1 MTNLR
6 ENELE
11 NRIEKTLENNHNV
24 WVVGDIHGYHDSFVK
39 LVSKLNLD
47 DGDLVISIGDMID
60 GGPESV
66 GVVELFMVNDQFIA
80 ILGNH
85 EQMLLDDWNK
95 KSKFEFG
102 TLKSSG
108 FWASKKPV
116 DRNKKLMIVDYLSN
130 LPTEIILEKFRLVH
144 AGYRDFPYSSS
155 LEDQSDED
163 RLWSRDIFTVRYPF
177 DQNRTIVVGHTIIQ
191 NFGLMEDDSVWRS
204 EIKLED
210 GRDSA
215 IGIDSGIKL
224 HRDQNPRITA
234 IELNSGRIIS
244 QRKVE
249 YDD

>member
-1 MTNLR
+1 MRILR
-6 ENELE
+6 DRELE
-11 NRIEKTLENNHNV
+11 NRIEKKLENNHNV
-24 WVVGDIHGYHDSFVK
+24 WVVGDIHGYFDSFVK
-39 LVSKLNLD
+39 LISKLNLND
-47 DGDLVISIGDMID
+47 RDLLISIGDMID

-66 GVVELFMVNDQFIA
+66 GVVELFIENDQFFA

-95 KSKFEFG
+95 KSKFEVG
-102 TLKSSG
+102 ILKSSG
-108 FWASKKPV
+108 FWASNNPV
-116 DRNKKLMIVDYLSN
+116 DRNKKLTIVEYLSN
-130 LPTEIILEKFRLVH
+130 LPTEIILQKFRLVH

-177 DQNRTIVVGHTIIQ
+177 DQNRTIVVGHTTIQ
-191 NFGLMEDDSVWRS
+191 KFGLIEDDSVWRS

-224 HRDQNPRITA
+224 HSDQNPRITA
-234 IELNSGRIIS
+234 IELKSGKIIS
-244 QRKVE
+244 QRKLE
-249 YDD
+249 NED

>member
-1 MTNLR
+1 MTILR
-6 ENELE
+6 DKEIE
-11 NRIEKTLENNHNV
+11 NRITNTLENNDNV
-24 WVVGDIHGYHDSFVK
+24 WVVGDIHGYFDSFVR
-39 LVSKLNLD
+39 LIYKLNLND
-47 DGDLVISIGDMID
+47 RDLLISIGDMID

-66 GVVELFMVNDQFIA
+66 GVVELFIENDQFLA

-95 KSKFEFG
+95 KSKFEVG
-102 TLKSSG
+102 ILKSSG
-108 FWASKKPV
+108 FWASKNPV
-116 DRNKKLMIVDYLSN
+116 DRNKKLTIVDYLSN

-177 DQNRTIVVGHTIIQ
+177 DQNRTIIVGHTTIQ
-191 NFGLMEDDSVWRS
+191 KFGLMEDGSVWRS

-224 HRDQNPRITA
+224 HSDQNPRITA
-234 IELNSGRIIS
+234 IELNSGKIIS
-244 QRKVE
+244 QRKLE
-249 YDD
+249 NED

>member
-1 MTNLR
+1 MRDKRLEAELQNLLDR
-6 ENELE
+6 RGSL
-11 NRIEKTLENNHNV
+11 
-24 WVVGDIHGYHDSFVK
+24 WVVGDIHGYYDSFVK

-66 GVVELFMVNDQFIA
+66 GVVDFFIENDQFLA

-85 EQMLLDDWNK
+85 EQMLLDYWNK
-95 KSKFEFG
+95 KSKFDLVS
-102 TLKSSG
+102 LKSDG
-108 FWASKKPV
+108 FWASRNPL
-116 DRNKKLMIVDYLSN
+116 DRNKKLAIVEYLSN
-130 LPTEIILEKFRLVH
+130 LPTEVVLEKFRIVH

-155 LEDQSDED
+155 LDEQSDDD

-177 DQNRTIVVGHTIIQ
+177 DQKRTIIVGHTIIQ
-191 NFGLMEDDSVWRS
+191 NFGLTEDNSVWRS
-204 EIKLED
+204 EVLLED

-224 HRDQNPRITA
+224 HSDQNPRITA

-244 QRKVE
+244 QRKIE
-249 YDD
+249 HET

>member
-1 MTNLR
+1 MR
-6 ENELE
+6 DKGIE
-11 NRIEKTLENNHNV
+11 NRIEKTFQKNNNV
-24 WVVGDIHGYHDSFVK
+24 WVVGDIHGYYDTFVK
-39 LVSKLNLD
+39 LVSRLNLN

-60 GGPESV
+60 GGSESV
-66 GVVELFMVNDQFIA
+66 GVVELFIENDQFLS

-95 KSKFEFG
+95 KSKFEVSS
-102 TLKSSG
+102 LKSSG
-108 FWASKKPV
+108 FWASKNPV
-116 DRNKKLMIVDYLSN
+116 DRNKKLTIVEYLSY
-130 LPTEIILEKFRLVH
+130 LPSEIVLEKFRLVH

-155 LEDQSDED
+155 LDEQTDED

-177 DQNRTIVVGHTIIQ
+177 DQNRTIIVGHTTIQ
-191 NFGLMEDDSVWRS
+191 KFGLIKDDSIWRS

-224 HRDQNPRITA
+224 HNGQNPRITA
-234 IELNSGRIIS
+234 LELNSGKIIS

-249 YDD
+249 IND

>member
-1 MTNLR
+1 VTILR
-6 ENELE
+6 DKEIE
-11 NRIEKTLENNHNV
+11 NRITNTLENNDNV
-24 WVVGDIHGYHDSFVK
+24 WVVGDIHGYFDSFVR
-39 LVSKLNLD
+39 LISKLNLND
-47 DGDLVISIGDMID
+47 RDLLISIGDMID

-66 GVVELFMVNDQFIA
+66 GVMELFIENDQFLA

-95 KSKFEFG
+95 KSKFNFG
-102 TLKSSG
+102 VLNSSG
-108 FWASKKPV
+108 FWASKNPV
-116 DRNKKLMIVDYLSN
+116 DRNKKLTIVDYLSN

-155 LEDQSDED
+155 LEYQSDED

-177 DQNRTIVVGHTIIQ
+177 DQTRTIVVGHTTIQ
-191 NFGLMEDDSVWRS
+191 KFGLMEDDSVWRS

-224 HRDQNPRITA
+224 HSDQNPRITA
-234 IELNSGRIIS
+234 IELNSGKIIS
-244 QRKVE
+244 QRKLE
-249 YDD
+249 NED

>member
-24 WVVGDIHGYHDSFVK
+24 WIVGDIHGYFDSFVK
-39 LVSKLNLD
+39 LISKLNLN
-47 DGDLVISIGDMID
+47 DGDLLISIGDMID

-66 GVVELFMVNDQFIA
+66 GIVELFIENDQFLA

-95 KSKFEFG
+95 KSKFEVG
-102 TLKSSG
+102 ILKSSG
-108 FWASKKPV
+108 FWASKNPV
-116 DRNKKLMIVDYLSN
+116 ERNKKLMIVDYLSN

-177 DQNRTIVVGHTIIQ
+177 DQNRTIVVGHTTIQ
-191 NFGLMEDDSVWRS
+191 KFGLIEDDSVWRS

-224 HRDQNPRITA
+224 HSDQNPRITA
-234 IELNSGRIIS
+234 IELNSGKIIS
-244 QRKVE
+244 QRKLE
-249 YDD
+249 NAD